1 MHIIKIIVEIIYLII
16 VYIMPTNSYINLK
29 DLIEKEKPKPK
40 ITLKEIF
47 HSISMCP
54 KGKKK
59 CDCKKP
65 LKDKKRYNK

>member
-1 MHIIKIIVEIIYLII
+1 
-16 VYIMPTNSYINLK
+16 MPTNSYINLR
-29 DLIEKEKPKPK
+29 DLIEKSKPKK
-40 ITLKEIF
+40 QITLKEIF

>member
-1 MHIIKIIVEIIYLII
+1 MG
-16 VYIMPTNSYINLK
+16 TNSYINLK
-29 DLIEKEKPKPK
+29 DLIEKKKTKPK